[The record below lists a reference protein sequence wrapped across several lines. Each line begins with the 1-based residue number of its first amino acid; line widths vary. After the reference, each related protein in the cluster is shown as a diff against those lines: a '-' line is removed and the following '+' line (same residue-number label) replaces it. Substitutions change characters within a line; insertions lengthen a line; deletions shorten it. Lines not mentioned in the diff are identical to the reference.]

1 MPDDAAWRRQLSQ
14 DSKQTAVKK
23 KMKDMELQ
31 LLRPADA

>member
-23 KMKDMELQ
+23 KNEGHG
-31 LLRPADA
+31 AAAA